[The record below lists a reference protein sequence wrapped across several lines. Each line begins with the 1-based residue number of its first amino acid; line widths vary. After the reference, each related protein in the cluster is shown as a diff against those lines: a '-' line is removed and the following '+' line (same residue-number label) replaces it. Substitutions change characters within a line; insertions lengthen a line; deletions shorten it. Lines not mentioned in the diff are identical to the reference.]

1 MSTGLCSDETHAFIP
16 TNLPDPGPSLFSVGS
31 IKLPTLIFVRK
42 GCREV
47 VLSIAWCLQL
57 LLSTWKYTNL
67 HGGPKKSKPQRH
79 KVWLSSQ
86 KGWNAFQSFEVS
98 WACSWEKLDRLVLAD
113 FRMMLPA
120 HMSPENPASNSRC
133 CCPLRF
139 SNCPQWHS
147 RVCMTSGVSPC
158 LISFR

>member
-98 WACSWEKLDRLVLAD
+98 WACSWEKLDRVIFPTGHSAT
-113 FRMMLPA
+113 
-120 HMSPENPASNSRC
+120 SNSQYV
-133 CCPLRF
+133 F
-139 SNCPQWHS
+139 STRLWFPWLCFIYYVSTELS
-147 RVCMTSGVSPC
+147 RE
-158 LISFR
+158 LIISRRLINVG